1 MNCFVKTAIVA
12 VFGLS
17 LASTAEAGGR
27 VGHVGHVGRVGH
39 VGARGVVARGVV
51 ARGRLNYAVRWHGA
65 YSHRWWDRR
74 FNRWLYFNPV
84 YRGWYSYVPAT
95 SQWVVVNDGVPAEPA
110 EDTPVE
116 VIPPA
121 E

>member
-1 MNCFVKTAIVA
+1 MNRIVKTAIVA
-12 VFGLS
+12 VLGLT
-17 LASTAEAGGR
+17 LTATAQAAGR
-27 VGHVGHVGRVGH
+27 VGHVGHVGHVRHVSH
-39 VGARGVVARGVV
+39 VGYRGVV

-74 FNRWLYFNPV
+74 FNRWLYFNPA
-84 YRGWYSYVPAT
+84 YRCWYSYVPAT
-95 SQWVVVNDGVPAEPA
+95 SQWVVVNDGVPAEPT